1 MKRKN
6 KEDTEK
12 IENMLRSV
20 KPPELANEEI
30 ESYKEDFNR
39 VLQEEFS
46 KVTVQRE
53 KKHVL
58 KVKLTYGFAIFLLVF
73 SLFSL
78 MYIRPYLI
86 KVATAKIINE
96 QLKIKVALKDV
107 IVKDGVGIVIYNY
120 QEVVVNVSSE
130 KVEVSQP
137 VEYEPSEK
145 ERGQAIEIVRSSKEA
160 KYFVA
165 KEGEAPQDISK
176 NDVVSVE
183 GLIFPNS
190 GKKLVEVSLAY
201 TPTSYYYDSQ
211 LPSIPGSQPP
221 LMTVKFTV
229 DIEKGEIQP

>member
-1 MKRKN
+1 MRRKN

-20 KPPELANEEI
+20 KPSELADEEI

-39 VLQEEFS
+39 VLLEKFS
-46 KVTVQRE
+46 DITLQRDRRR
-53 KKHVL
+53 VL
-58 KVKLTYGFAIFLLVF
+58 RVKLAYGLAIFALVF
-73 SLFSL
+73 TLFSF
-78 MYIRPYLI
+78 MYVKPYLI
-86 KVATAKIINE
+86 RVATARIINE
-96 QLKIKVALKDV
+96 QLRVNIALKDV

-137 VEYEPSEK
+137 IEYEPSDK
-145 ERGQAIEIVRSSKEA
+145 EREQAIEIVRSSKEA

-176 NDVVSVE
+176 NDVVSIE
-183 GLIFPNS
+183 GLMFPNS

-201 TPTSYYYDSQ
+201 TPTNYH
-211 LPSIPGSQPP
+211 PGSLLP
-221 LMTVKFTV
+221 LMTAKFTV
-229 DIEKGEIQP
+229 DIEKEEIQP